1 MFTQV
6 LQADFSGIDAVIS
19 MNVTVDTLKSE
30 VFADFLRHHPVPK
43 DRYCIEVTEQNTLLL
58 DDAMR
63 QRLKEFKDLG
73 YSLAVD
79 DFSMGSTSLKYL
91 QSSQFELV
99 KLDGSLVK
107 NARENESGRQI
118 IQSILYLAQSMNF
131 TVIAEYVETAEI
143 RDLLKALGCTHYQ
156 GYLYSPAVPLEQ
168 LRDVIREIENQGQAG
183 SMKRM

>member
-1 MFTQV
+1 M

-30 VFADFLRHHPVPK
+30 VFADFLRQHPVPK
-43 DRYCIEVTEQNTLLL
+43 GRYCIEVTEQNTLLL
-58 DDAMR
+58 DEAMR

-107 NARENESGRQI
+107 NARVNASGRQI

-131 TVIAEYVETAEI
+131 TVIAEYVETAEL
-143 RDLLKALGCTHYQ
+143 RDLLKELGCTHYQ
-156 GYLYSPAVPLEQ
+156 GYLYSPAVPLKQ
-168 LRDVIREIENQGQAG
+168 LRTVIREIEAQ
-183 SMKRM
+183 R